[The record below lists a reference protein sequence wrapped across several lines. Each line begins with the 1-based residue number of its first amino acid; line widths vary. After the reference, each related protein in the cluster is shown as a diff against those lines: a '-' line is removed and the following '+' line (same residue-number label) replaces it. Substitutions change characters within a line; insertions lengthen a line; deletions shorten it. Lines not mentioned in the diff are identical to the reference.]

1 MVKLGYLSKHNP
13 LNRSSFSGT
22 SYYMYRAIAENN
34 GCSVRLLGKHRR
46 PRRFLGKVYQPASD
60 TASIA
65 PASFEGLNVVLSLA
79 SSSLVP
85 QYASLT
91 DVPIVHCTD
100 ATPGF
105 LNEFYQRDI
114 PRDRIE
120 ELFESE
126 RRAYDNAQL
135 VLFSSDFMR
144 QYAIAEFGRSY
155 APKLEALPWGANL
168 DDFPESPPPKPP
180 LSPLR
185 LLFIGKQ
192 WARKGGHIAV
202 ETLEELRRRGVAAEL
217 HLVGVKP
224 GQAPV
229 RDGVID
235 HGFLNKNIDS
245 QRAMLG
251 DIMNRSHFLIMPT
264 RADCTPMVVAEAN
277 SRAIPVL
284 ITNVGGIPSLMQ
296 PGRNGE
302 MLPLGATASDY
313 ADRLMGLSEDRA
325 RYDTLSRTSFAHFKD
340 HLTWEAWGDS
350 TISLLKDRFGARE
363 AASA

>member
-1 MVKLGYLSKHNP
+1 MKIGYMSQHNP
-13 LNRSSFSGT
+13 FDRSSFSGT
-22 SYYMYRAIAENN
+22 SYYMYRALVDNN
-34 GCSVRLLGKHRR
+34 GCSVRLLGNHRR
-46 PRRFLGKVYQPASD
+46 PRRYLHKLFKPASWE
-60 TASIA
+60 TGIA
-65 PASFEGLNVVLSLA
+65 PASFEGLDVVLSLV

-85 QYASLT
+85 KCASLT

-105 LNEFYQRDI
+105 LRDFYQRDI
-114 PRDRIE
+114 PRDKIE
-120 ELFESE
+120 EAFESE
-126 RRAYDNAQL
+126 RRAYDSAQL

-144 QYAIAEFGRSY
+144 QRAISEFGQSY
-155 APKLEALPWGANL
+155 ASKLEALRWGANL

-192 WARKGGHIAV
+192 WARKGGNIAV
-202 ETLEELRRRGVAAEL
+202 ETLEELQRRGVAAEL

-229 RDGVID
+229 RDCVID

-251 DIMNRSHFLIMPT
+251 DIMNRSHFLILPT

-313 ADRLMGLSEDRA
+313 ADRLMELSEDRA
-325 RYDTLSRTSFAHFKD
+325 RYDSLSRTSFAHFKD
-340 HLTWEAWGDS
+340 HLTWEAWSGS
-350 TISLLKDRFGARE
+350 TLSLLKDRFGARE